1 MKAPYART
9 TRTHTEMGV
18 GCDVGEGVGG
28 CGAEGWG
35 GGGVDGERHE
45 TRISRTQDLKQRPTE
60 RAVQHQHH
68 ADFAA
73 TDPYKL

>member
-1 MKAPYART
+1 M
-9 TRTHTEMGV
+9 
-18 GCDVGEGVGG
+18 GEGVGG
-28 CGAEGWG
+28 WGAGWG
-35 GGGVDGERHE
+35 GVGGESHE
-45 TRISRTQDLKQRPTE
+45 TRISRTQDLKQRPTG